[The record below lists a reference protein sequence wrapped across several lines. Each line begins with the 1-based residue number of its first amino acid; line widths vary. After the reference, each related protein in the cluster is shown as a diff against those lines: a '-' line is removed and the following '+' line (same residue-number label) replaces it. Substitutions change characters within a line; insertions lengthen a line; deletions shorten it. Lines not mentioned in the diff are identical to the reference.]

1 MKTHDIDQLL
11 HVIKPDGHGAN
22 PLATELH
29 RLACALQEQTDK
41 VHAAITTVTSP
52 KYKGEVTGELIPW
65 PDHYPLELDHTDER
79 LDDIMVRGASVSGW
93 LDEQWWEKAEEYIH
107 DRFDPEI
114 SEATRRKIARM
125 DESELYAER
134 AA

>member
-1 MKTHDIDQLL
+1 MKTHDIDVLL

-41 VHAAITTVTSP
+41 VHAALDTVRNP
-52 KYKGEVTGELIPW
+52 KFKGDVIGDLAPW
-65 PDHYPLELDHTDER
+65 PGHFPLELDHS
-79 LDDIMVRGASVSGW
+79 DDHLNDILVRGQSVSEYLAAG
-93 LDEQWWEKAEEYIH
+93 LWEEAEAYVQE
-107 DRFDPEI
+107 RFGAEL
-114 SEATRRKIARM
+114 SESTLRVIARM
-125 DESELYAER
+125 DAADLRNER